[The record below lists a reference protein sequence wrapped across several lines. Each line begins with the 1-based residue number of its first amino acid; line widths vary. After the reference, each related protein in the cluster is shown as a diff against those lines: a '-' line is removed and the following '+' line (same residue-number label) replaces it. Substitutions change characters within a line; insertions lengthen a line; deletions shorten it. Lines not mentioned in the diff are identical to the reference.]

1 MSNPGEKSFVLFPLG
16 SKRFALPAE
25 TVSELAIPDRLQI
38 FPHRSPL
45 LTGVLVRRG
54 RIIPVCDVALVLMG
68 PSAPVRKFYL
78 IAVRNFDARQERTAI
93 PVTGECELASLEP
106 VAHTQKLPQA
116 VLFDARF
123 LFHRR
128 GGRRSDA
135 VRRSSRGRG
144 H

>member
-1 MSNPGEKSFVLFPLG
+1 MSNPAEKSFVLFPLG

-93 PVTGECELASLEP
+93 PVTGECELASLEQ
-106 VAHTQKLPQA
+106 VAHTQKLPPYISGLLNVDEEIIEIVDLDKIKSEEA
-116 VLFDARF
+116 A
-123 LFHRR
+123 
-128 GGRRSDA
+128 A
-135 VRRSSRGRG
+135 
-144 H
+144 